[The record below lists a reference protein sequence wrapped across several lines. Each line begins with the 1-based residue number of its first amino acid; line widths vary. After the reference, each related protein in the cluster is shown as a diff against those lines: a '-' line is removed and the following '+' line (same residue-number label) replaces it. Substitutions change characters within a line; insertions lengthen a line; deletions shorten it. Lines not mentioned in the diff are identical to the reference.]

1 MSGAALAVVVG
12 AGAQRQRA
20 LRLALVSRWQ
30 PRPLIT
36 TATTAITAGR
46 MPMAMGILRMAMLTH
61 IDALTTA
68 THIHT
73 GVRTMDIRTAGT
85 SCIGIMDTRVTTSTI
100 GASIKRDDKREDGL
114 RAALHV
120 MRTVQSHMCA

>member
-1 MSGAALAVVVG
+1 MVVG

-36 TATTAITAGR
+36 TATTAFTAGR

-73 GVRTMDIRTAGT
+73 GARTIDIRTAGM
-85 SCIGIMDTRVTTSTI
+85 SCTGIMGMLVITKHDRRVRNRVRHS
-100 GASIKRDDKREDGL
+100 
-114 RAALHV
+114 
-120 MRTVQSHMCA
+120 